1 MKKIN
6 FNSIDSIGPAVTP
19 KSILKTILFMIYMY
33 GLVVVTPYLLDGL
46 FSMEDLFTWLK
57 PVLSVIFLSIV
68 YGPLVDKI
76 FNLLD
81 DGDNDKN
88 KDKDK

>member
-1 MKKIN
+1 MKKLTLENI
-6 FNSIDSIGPAVTP
+6 TP
-19 KSILKTILFMIYMY
+19 KTILKTILFAVYVY
-33 GLVVVTPYLLDGL
+33 GLVEVTPYLLDGL
-46 FSMEDLFTWLK
+46 FSVGDLFTWLK

-81 DGDNDKN
+81 DSDDSN
-88 KDKDK
+88 KDK